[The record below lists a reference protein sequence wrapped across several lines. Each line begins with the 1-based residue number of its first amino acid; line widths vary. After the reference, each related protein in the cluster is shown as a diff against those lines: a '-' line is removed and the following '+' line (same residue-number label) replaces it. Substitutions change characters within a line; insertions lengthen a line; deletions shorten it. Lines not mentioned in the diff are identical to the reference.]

1 MSQPEAVPMSAQLVT
16 YDVSEAWISQIRTNF
31 QDLSAATPG
40 GYEEVRLAIA
50 NVRDVRVAIEKRRVE
65 LKADALA
72 YGRLVDSEA
81 KRFTT
86 LLLEIEDPLK
96 AKKAA
101 IDDAA
106 ARKKAEAEAEKI
118 RAVEAEIAANR
129 AKQEAEAR
137 AIREAEEKRLAEERA
152 ALAAERK
159 KLEAEQAALEEQRRA
174 AIAEA
179 QAKEREEARRVEAA
193 RKAEQERLDAAA
205 AAERARIDAER
216 EKWAA
221 LKRAEEEHQRLEREA
236 LDAERRRVTAEREK
250 AERAEFER
258 QAKVRAETEAAEK
271 VERER
276 IEKARREAEL
286 AALLPD
292 VEKLAAFAESI
303 RVLKAP
309 DVKSETVSVVLRDA
323 MNDLETLGESLWD
336 KAVLMGHK
344 R

>member
-1 MSQPEAVPMSAQLVT
+1 MSAQLVT
-16 YDVSEAWISQIRTNF
+16 YDVSEAWISQTRTNF
-31 QDLSAATPG
+31 QDLSATTPG

-86 LLLEIEDPLK
+86 LLLEIEDPLR

-101 IDDAA
+101 IDDVA

-137 AIREAEEKRLAEERA
+137 AVREAEEKRLADERA

-159 KLEAEQAALEEQRRA
+159 KLETEQAALEGQRRA
-174 AIAEA
+174 AIAES
-179 QAKEREEARRVEAA
+179 QAKERAEAA
-193 RKAEQERLDAAA
+193 RIEAARRTEQDRIDAAA

-216 EKWAA
+216 EKFAA
-221 LKRAEEEHQRLEREA
+221 ERRAEEQRQRG
-236 LDAERRRVTAEREK
+236 EREK
-250 AERAEFER
+250 LEFDRRAIAADREAAERAEFER
-258 QAKVRAETEAAEK
+258 QAKVLAETEAAEK
-271 VERER
+271 VERDR
-276 IEKARREAEL
+276 IEKAKREAEL
-286 AALLPD
+286 AALRPD
-292 VEKLAAFAESI
+292 VEKVAAFVSQLRAI
-303 RVLKAP
+303 TAP
-309 DVKSETVSVVLRDA
+309 DVDSLVIRSI
-323 MNDLETLGESLWD
+323 LEDRLEAIDGIARSIEVEVEGLAS
-336 KAVLMGHK
+336 
-344 R
+344 